1 MYNSNT
7 LLQWKPVNQRLLY
20 VRLNSK
26 HVNLFIIIAYAPT
39 DTSEGEE
46 KDEFYDALQS
56 ILRDVPQHDV
66 LLVLGDFN
74 ARVSA
79 NSPDKERAMGKHG
92 VGLNITDNGE
102 RLIDI
107 CQENNLVIGGTLFTH
122 KDIHKL
128 TWTSPDGKTQSQIDH
143 IIINGKWR
151 HSLQDVRVM
160 RHADIGSDHNLLVS
174 KVKLKLRNAKI
185 GSTIKKRVAIKNL
198 NDPATKQYFCFS
210 LRNRFSTLQNETAM
224 TIDSLMKPS

>member
-1 MYNSNT
+1 M
-7 LLQWKPVNQRLLY
+7 Y

-26 HVNLFIIIAYAPT
+26 HVNLSIIIAYAPT

-56 ILRDVPQHDV
+56 ILKEVPQHDV

-74 ARVSA
+74 ARVGT
-79 NSPDKERAMGKHG
+79 NNHDKEQVMGKHRIWS
-92 VGLNITDNGE
+92 NITDNGE
-102 RLIDI
+102 RFIDI

-143 IIINGKWR
+143 IIINGKWC
-151 HSLQDVRVM
+151 HSL
-160 RHADIGSDHNLLVS
+160 
-174 KVKLKLRNAKI
+174 
-185 GSTIKKRVAIKNL
+185 
-198 NDPATKQYFCFS
+198 
-210 LRNRFSTLQNETAM
+210 
-224 TIDSLMKPS
+224 